1 MGCRRGVEDIV
12 VVAVVLIIY
21 HERRLA
27 VRWEHPAYI
36 RYSFHKEKDLN
47 LLQWLGLDLVVTA

>member
-1 MGCRRGVEDIV
+1 MGCRGGVEDLA
-12 VVAVVLIIY
+12 VVAIVLIIY

-36 RYSFHKEKDLN
+36 RYGFHREKDLD
-47 LLQWLGLDLVVTA
+47 LLQWLGLDLVVAA